1 MSERGGRQCTNP
13 AVKSDPACLF
23 LVDSVDGMTRAALL
37 TSVQARVL
45 IHTLASP
52 RTQET
57 LGHLLLVAADIG
69 RRLSP
74 AGFRCVVND
83 GKEGLQV

>member
-1 MSERGGRQCTNP
+1 MLNHSL
-13 AVKSDPACLF
+13 A
-23 LVDSVDGMTRAALL
+23 RA
-37 TSVQARVL
+37 
-45 IHTLASP
+45 
-52 RTQET
+52 QET

-83 GKEGLQV
+83 GKEGLQSVYHLHVHVLGGKRLSWPPGV